1 MKELAV
7 VSLGENTLDSMMEQL
22 NRYLGDRVQVKGFA
36 LEKGMEPDRSCPL
49 ILVTSDLV
57 GRMISHNL
65 SSGQKLIVARR
76 TMSYEFIEPVFSLQE
91 TTDILLVNDTEE
103 SCIESIAQLKSQGFH
118 SFNFHPYY
126 PGIKEYRPC
135 DVSITPGEPHL
146 VPEGVKQVINIGH
159 RQVDI
164 TTITE
169 VMAQLE
175 ILEDAG
181 ALASSEFVSEIVHLT
196 RYLSTLNRKLDRSNL
211 LLTTIFDKYS
221 KALMF
226 CDPYGTITYANEK
239 MKWIFDGEKISDLM
253 GEETPLDQLGEE
265 EIVEIGGNLFIVSV
279 DRVENQ
285 EGVICYLV
293 ECRNYDSFRRLDT
306 ALRSK
311 IQHHR
316 FIPRHVFDELS
327 SKNPEVTRMIDMAK
341 RMAKSN
347 STILIQGESGTG
359 KELLAQAIH
368 NGSGRAGQAF
378 VPVNF
383 AALSPSILESE
394 LFGYVEGAYTGAKK
408 GGKQG
413 LFEEA
418 HGGTI
423 FMDEIGD
430 APLSLQVKLLRV
442 LQEGVVRRVGGTEL
456 VPIDVRVIAAT
467 NINLEERVAE
477 GSFREDLYYRLN
489 VLPLQTHPL
498 RQRREDITSLL
509 LSYLNVYSEEEHYH
523 LHEVFTEEALQFLV
537 QHPWPGNIRE
547 LTNVVEYVINIRLP
561 GERIE
566 LPDLPPYLIREA
578 EGRGFS
584 SSALSEEEQVLLT
597 IYHTYG
603 IGRRKMVDQLRQKGM
618 SIGESKV
625 KSIIQELKERGWITI
640 HKGARGCTVTEEGR
654 NEAKKLVSFG

>member
-7 VSLGENTLDSMMEQL
+7 VSLGENTLNSMMEQL

-57 GRMISHNL
+57 GRMIAKNL

-103 SCIESIAQLKSQGFH
+103 SCTESIAQLKSQGFH
-118 SFNFHPYY
+118 SFTFHPYY
-126 PGIKEYRPC
+126 PGIKEYRTC

-181 ALASSEFVSEIVHLT
+181 AVASSEFVSEIVHLT

-239 MKWIFDGEKISDLM
+239 MKWIFNGEHISDLM
-253 GEETPLDQLGEE
+253 GEGTALNQLGEE

-279 DRVENQ
+279 DQVENQ

-316 FIPRHVFDELS
+316 FIPRHVFEDLS

-341 RMAKSN
+341 RMAKSD

-408 GGKQG
+408 GGKHG

-467 NINLEERVAE
+467 NINLEEKVVE

-498 RQRREDITSLL
+498 RKRREDITSLL
-509 LSYLNVYSEEEHYH
+509 LSYLNVHSEEEHYH

-537 QHPWPGNIRE
+537 HHPWPGNIRE
-547 LTNVVEYVINIRLP
+547 LTNVVEYVINIRP
-561 GERIE
+561 PSERIE
-566 LPDLPPYLIREA
+566 LSELPTYLIREA
-578 EGRGFS
+578 KSRGDS
-584 SSALSEEEQVLLT
+584 TSALSEEEQVLLT

-618 SIGESKV
+618 LIGESKV

-654 NEAKKLVSFG
+654 VEAKKLVSIG

>member
-7 VSLGENTLDSMMEQL
+7 VSLGENTLNSMMEQL

-57 GRMISHNL
+57 GRMIAKNL

-103 SCIESIAQLKSQGFH
+103 SCTESIAQLKSQGFH
-118 SFNFHPYY
+118 SFTFHPYY
-126 PGIKEYRPC
+126 PGIKEYRTC

-181 ALASSEFVSEIVHLT
+181 AVASSEFVSEIVHLT

-226 CDPYGTITYANEK
+226 CDPYGTVTYANEK
-239 MKWIFDGEKISDLM
+239 MKWIFNGEHISDLM
-253 GEETPLDQLGEE
+253 GEGTALNQLGEE

-279 DRVENQ
+279 DQVENQ

-316 FIPRHVFDELS
+316 FIPRHVFEDLS

-341 RMAKSN
+341 RMAKSD

-408 GGKQG
+408 GGKHG

-467 NINLEERVAE
+467 NINLEEKVAE

-498 RQRREDITSLL
+498 RKRREDITSLL
-509 LSYLNVYSEEEHYH
+509 LSYLNVHSEEEHYH
-523 LHEVFTEEALQFLV
+523 LHEVFREEALQFLIH
-537 QHPWPGNIRE
+537 HPWPGNIRE
-547 LTNVVEYVINIRLP
+547 LTNVVEYVINIRP
-561 GERIE
+561 PSERIE
-566 LPDLPPYLIREA
+566 LSELPTYLIREA
-578 EGRGFS
+578 ESRGDS
-584 SSALSEEEQVLLT
+584 TSALSEEEQVLLT

-618 SIGESKV
+618 LIGESKV

-654 NEAKKLVSFG
+654 VEAKKLVSIG